1 MILHFSL
8 VAIVEAVNYTQIT
21 FNNYSLF
28 HYPIFRYVVLF
39 IKCFGISE
47 MGFIHC
53 TFQYTNIS
61 LFYNVKLLSVLEI
74 KDQKNFYFGHI
85 LLVFSLGHYH
95 TQSDQILIRYK
106 ITQNP
111 TFLMLLRLQIAH
123 LFIVQQTV
131 LQDRQFLAVSTTLTR
146 NIWAILY

>member
-1 MILHFSL
+1 MDLSKHDLLILIVECVIFCAIFIIGVFLQVKVIAVVKRDQAIAWEIHFVHSVVMIFHFSL
-8 VAIVEAVNYTQIT
+8 VAIVDAVNYTQIT
-21 FNNYSLF
+21 FINYSLF

-95 TQSDQILIRYK
+95 T
-106 ITQNP
+106 
-111 TFLMLLRLQIAH
+111 
-123 LFIVQQTV
+123 
-131 LQDRQFLAVSTTLTR
+131 
-146 NIWAILY
+146 